1 MYCTKCGSECLDGA
15 AFCTECGAPIAQDAA
30 PEQGG
35 VTERVV
41 RTKTSP
47 AVIGVV
53 IGLLAVVVIAVALF
67 SSGIIGADHD
77 AVSSSE
83 ATSVSSSN
91 SADTASA
98 SSASNAPSSS
108 SEVAHDNST
117 ADSTTRPTVFET
129 ESVRITMPASFA
141 AQGYQWSSASTEDA
155 TLTDANGSV
164 LAYTCWCEAAN
175 RGGETKSESYEI
187 GVVSHGSIGF
197 PAYLRLNY
205 LDSEGKSIYW
215 GKDEE
220 GTLATDY
227 LGVELQDF
235 VSWIELCYVS
245 EFRPAVLKEIGTAK
259 AGDLGDDE
267 LSAKEPF
274 YGVWVS
280 ASKDYDEAQAMADE
294 LGSAGCAG
302 SVFVTTDWGNLNPEP
317 WYVVTAGCAQ
327 TESEAQS
334 LCERVHNAGY
344 GDAYVKYS
352 GDYIGQ

>member
-15 AFCTECGAPIAQDAA
+15 AFCTECGAPVGQDAA
-30 PEQGG
+30 SERGRVAGQ
-35 VTERVV
+35 VTRA
-41 RTKTSP
+41 RTSP
-47 AVIGVV
+47 AVIGIV

-67 SSGIIGADHD
+67 SSGIIGADSD
-77 AVSSSE
+77 AVSSSGTTP
-83 ATSVSSSN
+83 ATSSSSQ
-91 SADTASA
+91 SVASA
-98 SSASNAPSSS
+98 SSSSS
-108 SEVAHDNST
+108 ASSEAAHDSST
-117 ADSTTRPTVFET
+117 ADSTERPVVFET
-129 ESVRITMPASFA
+129 ESVRITMPSSFA
-141 AQGYQWSSASTEDA
+141 AKGYEWSSASTEDA

-164 LAYTCWCEAAN
+164 LAYICWGEAAS

-227 LGVELQDF
+227 LGVELEDF

-245 EFRPAVLKEIGTAK
+245 EFRPAVLKETGTAK
-259 AGDLGDDE
+259 AGDLSGDE
-267 LSAKEPF
+267 SPAKEPF

-294 LGSAGCAG
+294 LGGAGFAG
-302 SVFVTTDWGNLNPEP
+302 SVFVTTDWDNLNSER
-317 WYVVTAGCAQ
+317 WYVVTAGCAK

-334 LCERVHNAGY
+334 LCERVRNAGY
-344 GDAYVKYS
+344 SDAYVKYS